1 MEELKMTNLTKM
13 EQLLEGLKM
22 IGGWQLEV
30 IENAGL
36 ETDELEYIAEH
47 VSDLDEFAKKIEDN
61 DYRIYHVS
69 HHSYSELAEQLE
81 TEGVLDI
88 QHIIK
93 DNDFYFDY
101 DQLSHDMDYSGDWS
115 EMAFNNAREIVD
127 GHNDYIDHLSV
138 ELKERI
144 KAYWEDMI
152 TDDDKQLI
160 DDLHEWIMENEQT
173 EEWKRDWMEEI
184 VTCSDG
190 EWLARYFDYETF
202 GRDLVYDGQFY
213 ETENGFIEIL

>member
-1 MEELKMTNLTKM
+1 MTNLTKM

-61 DYRIYHVS
+61 DYRVYQVS

-81 TEGVLDI
+81 TEGVLEI

-101 DQLSHDMDYSGDWS
+101 EQLSRDMDYSGDWS
-115 EMAFNNAREIVD
+115 EMAWNDAREIVD
-127 GHNDYIDHLSV
+127 GHNDYIDHLPT
-138 ELKERI
+138 ELQERI

-173 EEWKRDWMEEI
+173 EEWKQDWMYEI
-184 VTCSDG
+184 VECSDV
-190 EWLARYFDYETF
+190 EWLARYFDYEAF

>member
-1 MEELKMTNLTKM
+1 MTNLTKM

-22 IGGWQLEV
+22 IGSWQLEV

-36 ETDELEYIAEH
+36 EMDELEYIAEH
-47 VSDLDEFAKKIEDN
+47 VSDLDELAKKIEDN
-61 DYRIYHVS
+61 DYRVYQVS

-81 TEGVLDI
+81 TEGVLEI

-101 DQLSHDMDYSGDWS
+101 EQLRRDMDYSGDWS
-115 EMAFNNAREIVD
+115 EMAWNSAREIVD
-127 GHNDYIDHLSV
+127 GHNDYIDHLPL
-138 ELKERI
+138 ELQEKI

-152 TDDDKQLI
+152 TDDDQQLI
-160 DDLHEWIMENEQT
+160 IDLHEWIMENEQT
-173 EEWKRDWMEEI
+173 YEWEQEWMEEI
-184 VTCSDG
+184 VNCSDG
-190 EWLARYFDYETF
+190 EWLARYFDYEKF

-213 ETENGFIEIL
+213 ETKRGFIEIL